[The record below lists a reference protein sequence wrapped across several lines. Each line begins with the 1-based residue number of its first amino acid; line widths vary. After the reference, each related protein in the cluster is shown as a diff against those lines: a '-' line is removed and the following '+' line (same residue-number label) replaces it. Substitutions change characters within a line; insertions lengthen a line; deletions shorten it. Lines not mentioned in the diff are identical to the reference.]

1 MNYLTL
7 KSTHNNLSLPI
18 NMEQIQFI
26 VTTLAE
32 NYGFD
37 ATEAMEYVLS
47 VKREKSPAYARAL
60 KAIETT
66 KEKIADLE
74 QKIANNKVRKLDKAQ
89 EKLVSLREK
98 LEFQE
103 DKLEEIGKPKER
115 KPRAPK
121 AKKGQEE
128 PKPEPEKPKK
138 AKKAKE
144 EPKAEPPKQKKGL
157 KPEPEKEPEEK
168 AGKRISR
175 MSPMLSDKLKTTFT
189 DFGAEMNDKNKKA
202 FVTYV
207 NDLTADDFDAKTLTE
222 HMRDYV
228 VLTVRPTEEA
238 EAETLELKQLLEL
251 KNLIDGYSAG
261 IYWDPAGKR
270 FVTGESDDDEDVL
283 ESNFNNKTYMV
294 GENTGRVYESIN
306 DEDIFVGYKGIGQF
320 KGM

>member
-1 MNYLTL
+1 
-7 KSTHNNLSLPI
+7 
-18 NMEQIQFI
+18 MEQIQFI

-37 ATEAMEYVLS
+37 ATEAIEYVLS

-60 KAIETT
+60 KAIDTT

-74 QKIANNKVRKLDKAQ
+74 QKIANSKVRKLDKAQ

-98 LEFQE
+98 LESQE

-121 AKKGQEE
+121 VKKEVEEQE
-128 PKPEPEKPKK
+128 KKDEK
-138 AKKAKE
+138 
-144 EPKAEPPKQKKGL
+144 PKQKKGL
-157 KPEPEKEPEEK
+157 KSEPKEEPKKVKEEPEK

-189 DFGAEMNDKNKKA
+189 DFGAEMNDKNKKG

-207 NDLTADDFDAKTLTE
+207 NDLTQDDFDAKTLTE

-228 VLTVRPTEEA
+228 VLTVRPTDEA
-238 EAETLELKQLLEL
+238 EAETLELKHLHEL

-261 IYWDPAGKR
+261 IYWDPSGKR
-270 FVTGESDDDEDVL
+270 FVTGETDDDEDVL
-283 ESNFNNKTYMV
+283 ESTFNDKIYMV
-294 GENTGRVYESIN
+294 GETTGRVYENIN